1 MLTKNKKKGNNL
13 LVKPSF
19 FLSLA
24 VVALAAFLIFTNWRI
39 MQRRMELSE
48 KLESLK
54 SEVENLQDYNDEL
67 EQGMAESQTEE
78 YLERIAR
85 ENLDFKQPGEDVV
98 VVKSSVSTSTEEEK
112 IEEKS
117 FWQKILEML
126 GY

>member
-1 MLTKNKKKGNNL
+1 M
-13 LVKPSF
+13 VKPSF

-85 ENLDFKQPGEDVV
+85 ENLDFKQSGEDVV